1 MILTA
6 CFSSLYLF
14 PLKVILEDLPDE
26 FATALREYNRQ
37 VTDVFSQYLTAVA
50 ADFEK
55 ERGGENKL
63 PLSGIGK
70 KLPYH
75 FIFDNFFLPM
85 VVLLWVI
92 GLFWQ
97 ETKFSIRSMTS
108 SFELQGSVFSG
119 KQLFVFYGFD
129 KNYTWHVLSVFFVC
143 LFFGKL
149 HWRVNFTQQQKG
161 RLDVILAILFPDRRG
176 QFLANFSFWAKKAF
190 FLGLHNSVHI
200 PIRSK
205 SYIS

>member
-6 CFSSLYLF
+6 CFSFLYLF

-55 ERGGENKL
+55 ERGVENKL
-63 PLSGIGK
+63 PLTGIGK

-75 FIFDNFFLPM
+75 FIFENFFLPM

-108 SFELQGSVFSG
+108 SFELQGSVFSW

-143 LFFGKL
+143 LFFRQATLTSQFYSTAKRKAWCYFGNSISRSKRTILGKL
-149 HWRVNFTQQQKG
+149 LILGQKG
-161 RLDVILAILFPDRRG
+161 LFPW
-176 QFLANFSFWAKKAF
+176 FA
-190 FLGLHNSVHI
+190 
-200 PIRSK
+200 
-205 SYIS
+205 

>member
-37 VTDVFSQYLTAVA
+37 VTDVFSQYLTTVA

-97 ETKFSIRSMTS
+97 ET
-108 SFELQGSVFSG
+108 
-119 KQLFVFYGFD
+119 
-129 KNYTWHVLSVFFVC
+129 
-143 LFFGKL
+143 
-149 HWRVNFTQQQKG
+149 
-161 RLDVILAILFPDRRG
+161 
-176 QFLANFSFWAKKAF
+176 
-190 FLGLHNSVHI
+190 
-200 PIRSK
+200 
-205 SYIS
+205 